1 MVVVILKVGAW
12 IVTPSSPGWNTVVY
26 PASENLLTLP
36 SFLFNPGTMI
46 ASLALLGSS
55 GIGNCTLVVAFNVES
70 SGRYMVVLVPPIFG
84 KFSSSRKKCD
94 VAPELIMGWM
104 AD

>member
-1 MVVVILKVGAW
+1 M
-12 IVTPSSPGWNTVVY
+12 VY
-26 PASENLLTLP
+26 PASENFLTLP
-36 SFLFNPGTMI
+36 RFLLSPGITI

-55 GIGNCTLVVAFNVES
+55 GIGNCTLAVAFNFES

-94 VAPELIMGWM
+94 VAPN
-104 AD
+104 